1 MNHRIGMTFDMFTGE
16 WRVTQCYE
24 GNGPVPLVRA
34 YKDGSKEL
42 FLSYPR
48 PLPVGWVCRPTIL
61 LRDWQHRPR
70 RKRMQAETRAHQVR
84 HGDRRGAF
92 DHTAPK
98 PVMRSAQNRR
108 AP

>member
-1 MNHRIGMTFDMFTGE
+1 MNHRIGMTFDMFTGQ

-24 GNGPVPLVRA
+24 GNGPVPLVRT
-34 YKDGSKEL
+34 YRDGSKEL
-42 FLSYPR
+42 FLSATT
-48 PLPVGWVCRPTIL
+48 PLTVGTIVSPEYL
-61 LRDWQHRPR
+61 LYVWQMRPR
-70 RKRMQAETRAHQVR
+70 RVRMLRETRAHQVR

-92 DHTAPK
+92 DHSAPK